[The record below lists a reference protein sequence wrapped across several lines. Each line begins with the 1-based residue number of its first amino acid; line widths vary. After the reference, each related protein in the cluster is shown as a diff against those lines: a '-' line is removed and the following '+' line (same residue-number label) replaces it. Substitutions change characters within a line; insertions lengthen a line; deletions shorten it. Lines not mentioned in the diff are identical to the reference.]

1 MIRTIKR
8 WRGNCELRRL
18 VDLHNIAMKEIK
30 TRAPTEIEDE
40 NARLLNKT
48 NRFISQ
54 YYREEIEKLKR
65 EAHIGGI
72 SLDSLD
78 ELIDPPYLQVLQRVN
93 GEKQEV
99 REHQTEKSKNQGF
112 SSYLFFASDSFGKKK
127 EGISEVVK
135 VYGPLQAALKYQLRL
150 PLIVS
155 ATTGIPAFC
164 QNYQIIEQT
173 TEKQRVYLE
182 SGLAIADFPT
192 YYHRKLLERKQ
203 RGEKMH
209 HDCITF
215 SYNEIADSGILMCQ
229 YSGEKKD
236 EIVEVYAKGGYS
248 ISVKAYRPLSYK
260 TLKFD
265 GKNGKQRFEAE
276 KEIFSTLLMLPR
288 ILLTIGTLTASEML
302 FHLTSIPFTIT
313 KEYNLLQ
320 KAQEQWEKKR
330 INKEAKRSI

>member
-1 MIRTIKR
+1 
-8 WRGNCELRRL
+8 
-18 VDLHNIAMKEIK
+18 MKEIK
-30 TRAPTEIEDE
+30 TRAPTEIEDA

-173 TEKQRVYLE
+173 TEKQREYRE

-192 YYHRKLLERKQ
+192 YYHRRLLERKKS
-203 RGEKMH
+203 GEKMH
-209 HDCITF
+209 HYYITF
-215 SYNEIADSGILMCQ
+215 TSDEIADSGMLVCQ
-229 YSGEKKD
+229 YKQGN
-236 EIVEVYAKGGYS
+236 EIIEVYARGGYS
-248 ISVKAYRPLSYK
+248 INAKEYRPLSYNA
-260 TLKFD
+260 LKFD
-265 GKNGKQRFEAE
+265 RESGKQIFEAE
-276 KEIFSTLLMLPR
+276 EILSRLMLPR
-288 ILLTIGTLTASEML
+288 VLLAMGTLTASEML
-302 FHLTSIPFTIT
+302 FHLISIPFTIS
-313 KEYNLLQ
+313 KEYHLLQ
-320 KAQEQWEKKR
+320 KAQEQWER
-330 INKEAKRSI
+330 QRVSNGAKRSI